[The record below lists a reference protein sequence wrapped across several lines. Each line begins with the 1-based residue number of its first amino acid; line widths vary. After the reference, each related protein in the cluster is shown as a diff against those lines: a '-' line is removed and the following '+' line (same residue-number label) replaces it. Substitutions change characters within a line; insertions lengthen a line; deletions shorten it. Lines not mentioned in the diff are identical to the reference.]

1 MYELPCPNGVIA
13 TKPARSAKPLLLA
26 YVLVVGF
33 TASLLVNRTPSQD
46 RPVAAVGSSQSG
58 RGRPLDPERELP
70 EPPLWLQ
77 LFRPSLPT
85 ARALLRA
92 GLPFLSTIDGSAMEL
107 ENRSLLV
114 YLAGGAEEP
123 SQTLF
128 QAMLPF
134 LRSTSQPPPQTGR
147 PPLASIDPSAGG
159 APSGGQAASPGLPP
173 TAAEKPPVDG
183 GQPLVGIYHTHDWE
197 SYISEFP
204 TLKVEQPQDLT
215 LIQSENHGVRTVMDI
230 GLSLAVALKEQG
242 VTTVYADATHQRLG
256 YNYAYTASRET
267 ARQILREYPSVKI
280 LVDVHRDGAWGLDTT
295 TVIDG
300 QRVAQV
306 RCIIGQNNPH
316 WEQNKA
322 FCDRLMDRLDQ
333 MYPGIALPTR
343 VQEDRYNQDLAPGA
357 ILLEVG
363 GALNRYEEAE
373 RAVAYVSEAMA
384 ALIREGAYPR

>member
-1 MYELPCPNGVIA
+1 M
-13 TKPARSAKPLLLA
+13 
-26 YVLVVGF
+26 
-33 TASLLVNRTPSQD
+33 
-46 RPVAAVGSSQSG
+46 GSSQSAG
-58 RGRPLDPERELP
+58 GRPLDPERELF

-85 ARALLRA
+85 ARALLRS
-92 GLPFLSTIDGSAMEL
+92 GLPFLSTVDGSALEL

-123 SQTLF
+123 PQTLF
-128 QAMLPF
+128 QIMLPF
-134 LRSTSQPPPQTGR
+134 LRSGKSEPPPDTGMPLLPGSGQPAGER
-147 PPLASIDPSAGG
+147 P
-159 APSGGQAASPGLPP
+159 GGQAAAPVLPP
-173 TAAEKPPVDG
+173 AAAEKSPVDG

-197 SYISEFP
+197 SYVSEFP
-204 TLKVEQPQDLT
+204 NLRVQQPQDLT
-215 LIQSENHGVRTVMDI
+215 RIQSENHSVRTVMDI
-230 GLSLAVALKEQG
+230 GLRMAAALKEQG

-267 ARQILREYPSVKI
+267 AKQILREYPSVKI

-295 TVIDG
+295 TEING

-306 RCIIGQNNPH
+306 RCIIGQNHAH

-357 ILLEVG
+357 ILLEIG
-363 GALNRYEEAE
+363 GALNQYEEAE
-373 RAVAYVSEAMA
+373 RAAAYVGEALA

>member
-1 MYELPCPNGVIA
+1 MIA
-13 TKPARSAKPLLLA
+13 TKPAGTAKPLLLA

-33 TASLLVNRTPSQD
+33 TAGLLVNRTPGQD
-46 RPVAAVGSSQSG
+46 KPVAAVGSSQSG
-58 RGRPLDPERELP
+58 SGRPLDPERELP

-85 ARALLRA
+85 ARALLRS
-92 GLPFLSTIDGSAMEL
+92 GLPFLSTVDGSALEL
-107 ENRSLLV
+107 ESRSLML
-114 YLAGGAEEP
+114 YLAGGVQEP
-123 SQTLF
+123 PQTLF
-128 QAMLPF
+128 QTMLPF
-134 LRSTSQPPPQTGR
+134 LRSTASEPSPQGGALPPTGSD
-147 PPLASIDPSAGG
+147 LSAGG
-159 APSGGQAASPGLPP
+159 VQSGGQAAAPGLPS
-173 TAAEKPPVDG
+173 AEAEKPAVDG
-183 GQPLVGIYHTHDWE
+183 GQPVVGIYHTHDWE

-204 TLKVEQPQDLT
+204 ALKVEQPQDLT
-215 LIQSENHGVRTVMDI
+215 LIQSESHKERTVMDV
-230 GLSLAVALKEQG
+230 GLQLAVALKEQG
-242 VTTVYADATHQRLG
+242 ITTVYADATHQRLG

-267 ARQILREYPSVKI
+267 AKQILREYPSVKI

-306 RCIIGQNNPH
+306 RCIIGQNQPH
-316 WEQNKA
+316 WEENKA

-363 GALNRYEEAE
+363 GALNQYEEAE
-373 RAVAYVSEAMA
+373 RTVGYVSEAMA